1 MTKNKIEDLGY
12 TEAFSQLQLLLEQL
26 EDGAIKVDSLTEKVQ
41 QANALLAICEDKLR
55 EIEGGIELEEYPK

>member
-41 QANALLAICEDKLR
+41 QANALLAICETKLR
-55 EIEGGIELEEYPK
+55 EIEGGIALEED

>member
-41 QANALLAICEDKLR
+41 QANALLAICEAKLR
-55 EIEGGIELEEYPK
+55 EIEGGIALEEYPK